1 METIFGT
8 ITNALTSAPLYDPFT
23 FVTLAFSLLN
33 VGLYVFDYVMDCL
46 VVYWLSRE
54 DEIDS
59 GSQKIILQSN
69 KVVYFGWLTH
79 SGQTKRIIVDKE
91 KSTKKE
97 IPTDTLQC

>member
-23 FVTLAFSLLN
+23 CVTLAFSLLN

-69 KVVYFGWLTH
+69 KVVCFGWLTH
-79 SGQTKRIIVDKE
+79 SDQTKLKIVDK
-91 KSTKKE
+91 KKHSN
-97 IPTDTLQC
+97 IQTVTLKC